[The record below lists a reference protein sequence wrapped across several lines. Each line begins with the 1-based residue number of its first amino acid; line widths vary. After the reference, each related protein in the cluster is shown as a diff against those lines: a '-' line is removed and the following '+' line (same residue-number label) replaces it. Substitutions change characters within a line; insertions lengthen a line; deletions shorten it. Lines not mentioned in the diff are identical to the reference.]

1 MHHRR
6 KNRSKTVNLLTKFTF
21 FTLVLFFF
29 ASLSGEEK
37 SPYRKYETENQIL
50 YFTSELDD
58 SVISRLIDEA
68 EKSEKFIDDLYGWKP
83 SKKLTTVY
91 DRELDTANGW
101 TNIFMKRAVYLYI
114 FPPERYSVLSSYK
127 NWEQILHVHEYFHA
141 AHIEM
146 DGGLPHVANLIFG
159 IFWFPNG
166 MIPTWMIEGGAVYAE
181 SRIGGKG
188 RLNSPLF
195 KSYLYSF
202 FEENRQLEL
211 VNLSGVTDMWLSG
224 TFPYLYGS
232 FFYDYLVK
240 RYGTDGMKG
249 LFEEIKDD
257 FFPLVLLSRN
267 FKKTFKERTQDVYAE
282 FSAEYRK
289 NALAKKTEVSEVK
302 GDPHFSRVFADTGG
316 ETYRF
321 FAGKQND
328 QGIFSFD
335 GKVHKIRRMPTISSF
350 SQQGSRILFT
360 MNVPRL
366 NRFQRSELFLAD
378 TEKRSLRRLT
388 DNESVIEAAFG
399 NNGEIF
405 YISYQRGIN
414 RIVMLDSSGQTKK
427 EWSFNALDSLYSV
440 SLSPDGT
447 KIAFTGNRFDQ
458 EKNIFIFDLL
468 SEELREIEIPH
479 DQYSVT
485 FKDERSLV
493 FSSEFGD
500 KIVPM
505 QLDLASGRVTK
516 LCEPPLLS
524 LFPKVIGDRVFY
536 ISFDYEG
543 YYPASQKIAEV
554 ETDKVDVSGTVVADF
569 SKKEELRHELKPAK
583 GYEGMFPSLWYPTL
597 AMDGAWRFT
606 VGATIRGVSNDQQR
620 SYSISYAKTF
630 SKSDRHYL
638 SLDYRDASVLPG
650 FRVYFAYLHAKEEV
664 GEHYLTT
671 AKTDRM
677 ALGTSTTLRFKSP
690 LFSTLSSISAVNNS
704 LGFSLEV
711 SGKLANVRQLKDPLN
726 ISPVV
731 KDDIALSAGVRYG
744 FSIDFNPGSR
754 YLLPPMNNFTISLP
768 LSFSQKFATERQSL
782 VFYPS
787 VNLSFLLTP
796 GAKLGFI
803 TRNTLYLQFFSH
815 EDMTVG
821 GETAPLVLRLG
832 NMFAENIT
840 ISSRAL
846 KSRSA
851 EGRNAFTSSNELA
864 FHMISINQGLAPNI
878 SIAFKNLQGAVFLD
892 IATINDGF
900 RRKFFSAGTGF
911 ELRLTGSM
919 GFHFPYTVS
928 LGTSYGLRPRSGVS
942 VYLNFGG

>member
-1 MHHRR
+1 MIQKRL
-6 KNRSKTVNLLTKFTF
+6 KLIFFLLIFS
-21 FTLVLFFF
+21 FF
-29 ASLSGEEK
+29 ARLSGEEA
-37 SPYRKYETENQIL
+37 YRKYETGNQIL

-58 SVISRLIDEA
+58 SVISRLINEA
-68 EKSEKFIDDLYGWKP
+68 EKSEKFIEELYGWKP

-141 AHIEM
+141 THIEM
-146 DGGLPHVANLIFG
+146 DGGLPHAANLIFG

-181 SRIGGKG
+181 SRIDGKG

-211 VNLSGVTDMWLSG
+211 INLSGLTDMWLSG

-240 RYGTDGMKG
+240 RYGTGEMKG

-257 FFPLVLLSRN
+257 FFPLVILSRN
-267 FKKTFKERTQDVYAE
+267 FRKTFHERTQDVYAE
-282 FSAEYRK
+282 FSEEYK
-289 NALAKKTEVSEVK
+289 KIAIAKKTTVDEVK
-302 GDPHFSRVFADTGG
+302 GELHFSRIFADTEGD
-316 ETYRF
+316 TYRF
-321 FAGKQND
+321 FAGKQNN

-335 GKVHKIRRMPTISSF
+335 GKINKIRRMPTISSF
-350 SQQGSRILFT
+350 SQHGNRILFT

-378 TEKRSLRRLT
+378 TEKRSVRKLT
-388 DNESVIEAAFG
+388 DNESVTEAAFG
-399 NNGEIF
+399 RDGRIF
-405 YISYQRGIN
+405 YISYRGGIN
-414 RIVMLDSSGQTKK
+414 RIVMLDPDGRQKK
-427 EWSFNALDSLYSV
+427 EWSFNALDSLYSI
-440 SLSPDGT
+440 SHSPDGT
-447 KIAFTGNRFDQ
+447 RIAFTGNRFDR
-458 EKNIFIFDLL
+458 EKNIFIFDLET
-468 SEELREIEIPH
+468 EELRETEIAG

-485 FKDERSLV
+485 FENAQTLV
-493 FSSEFGD
+493 FSSEYGD

-505 QLDLASGRVTK
+505 RLDLASGRVTK
-516 LCEPPLLS
+516 LCEPPLFS

-536 ISFDYEG
+536 ISFDRDG
-543 YYPASQKIAEV
+543 YYPASQKIKESEV
-554 ETDKVDVSGTVVADF
+554 AKTDAPGNTVTGF
-569 SKKEELRHELKPAK
+569 SEKEELRHELKPAK

-597 AMDGAWRFT
+597 AMDGAYRFT
-606 VGATIRGVSNDQQR
+606 VGATITGVSNNQQR
-620 SYSISYAKTF
+620 SYSAAYAKTF

-638 SLDYRDASVLPG
+638 RLDYRDASVLPG
-650 FRVYFAYLHAKEEV
+650 FRVYFAYLHANEEV
-664 GEHYLTT
+664 GGHYLST

-677 ALGTSTTLRFKSP
+677 ALGASTTLQFKNP
-690 LFSTLSSISAVNNS
+690 VFSSLSSLSAVSNS
-704 LGFSLEV
+704 LGFNLEA
-711 SGKLANVRQLKDPLN
+711 SGKLAKVRQLKDPLM
-726 ISPVV
+726 ITPVV
-731 KDDIALSAGVRYG
+731 KDDAALSVGMKYG
-744 FSIDFNPGSR
+744 FAIDFNPGSR
-754 YLLPPMNNFTISLP
+754 YLLPEMNRFAISLP
-768 LSFSQKFATERQSL
+768 LSFSQKFVTGRQSL
-782 VFYPS
+782 VFNPS

-832 NMFAENIT
+832 NMFAEDIT
-840 ISSRAL
+840 ITSRAL
-846 KSRSA
+846 KESSA
-851 EGRNAFTSSNELA
+851 EGTNAFTSSNELA
-864 FHMISINQGLAPNI
+864 FHMISINSGLAPNI

-892 IATINDGF
+892 LATISDGF
-900 RRKFFSAGTGF
+900 HKKFFSAGTGF
-911 ELRLTGSM
+911 ELRLSGSL
-919 GFHFPYTVS
+919 GFHLPYTIS
-928 LGTSYGLRPRSGVS
+928 LGTSYGLKPRSGVS

>member
-1 MHHRR
+1 M
-6 KNRSKTVNLLTKFTF
+6 KKIKTDFLQ
-21 FTLVLFFF
+21 FTLFLFLLCLFVR
-29 ASLSGEEK
+29 LSGDEA
-37 SPYRKYETENQIL
+37 YRKYETENQIL

-68 EKSEKFIDDLYGWKP
+68 ERSEKFIEELYGWRP
-83 SKKLTTVY
+83 SKKITTVY

-114 FPPERYSVLSSYK
+114 FPPERYSVLSSYT

-141 AHIEM
+141 TQIER

-181 SRIGGKG
+181 SRINGKG

-202 FEENRQLEL
+202 FEENQQLEL
-211 VNLSGVTDMWLSG
+211 INLSGFTDMWLSG

-240 RYGTDGMKG
+240 RYGIDGMKG

-257 FFPLVLLSRN
+257 FFPLVLLPRN
-267 FKKTFKERTQDVYAE
+267 FRKSFNERPQDVYAE
-282 FSAEYRK
+282 FSEEYQK
-289 NALAKKTEVSEVK
+289 AAMAKKTTAGEIK
-302 GDPHFSRVFADTGG
+302 GELHFSRIFADTEG

-321 FAGKQND
+321 FAGKQNN
-328 QGIFSFD
+328 QGIFGFD
-335 GKVHKIRRMPTISSF
+335 GKINKIRRMPTISSF

-360 MNVPRL
+360 MNAPRL
-366 NRFQRSELFLAD
+366 NRFQRSKLFLAD
-378 TEKRSLRRLT
+378 TEKRYVRRLT

-399 NNGEIF
+399 RDGSIF
-405 YISYQRGIN
+405 YISYRGGIN
-414 RIVMLDSSGQTKK
+414 RIVMLDPDGREKK
-427 EWSFNALDSLYSV
+427 EWSFNALDSVYSI
-440 SLSPDGT
+440 SHSPDGT
-447 KIAFTGNRFDQ
+447 RIAFTGNRFDR
-458 EKNIFIFDLL
+458 EKNIFIFDLNT
-468 SEELREIEIPH
+468 EELWETEIPG

-485 FKDERSLV
+485 FENAQTLV
-493 FSSEFGD
+493 FSSDSGD

-505 QLDLASGRVTK
+505 RLDLASGRVTK

-543 YYPASQKIAEV
+543 YYPASQKITEV
-554 ETDKVDVSGTVVADF
+554 EVAKAGVPGTAVTGF
-569 SKKEELRHELKPAK
+569 SNREELRHELKPAK

-597 AMDGAWRFT
+597 AMDGSFRFT

-638 SLDYRDASVLPG
+638 RLDYRDAAVLPG

-664 GEHYLTT
+664 GERYLST

-677 ALGTSTTLRFKSP
+677 ALGASATLQFKSP
-690 LFSTLSSISAVNNS
+690 VFSTLSSISAVSNS
-704 LGFSLEV
+704 LGFNLEA
-711 SGKLANVRQLKDPLN
+711 SGRLAKVRQLNDPLT
-726 ISPVV
+726 ITPTV
-731 KDDIALSAGVRYG
+731 KDDAALSVGLKYG

-754 YLLPPMNNFTISLP
+754 YLLPAMNRFAISLP
-768 LSFSQKFATERQSL
+768 VSFSHKFVTEKQSL
-782 VFYPS
+782 ILNPS
-787 VNLSFLLTP
+787 VSLSFLLTP

-815 EDMTVG
+815 EDMSVG

-832 NMFAENIT
+832 NMFAEDISIT
-840 ISSRAL
+840 SRAL
-846 KSRSA
+846 KKRSA
-851 EGRNAFTSSNELA
+851 EGTNAFTSSNELA
-864 FHMISINQGLAPNI
+864 FHMISINSGLAPNL

-892 IATINDGF
+892 MATVSDGF
-900 RRKFFSAGTGF
+900 HKKFFSASTGF
-911 ELRLTGSM
+911 ELRLTASV
-919 GFHFPYTVS
+919 GFNASYSLS
-928 LGTSYGLRPRSGVS
+928 LGTSYGLTPRSGVS